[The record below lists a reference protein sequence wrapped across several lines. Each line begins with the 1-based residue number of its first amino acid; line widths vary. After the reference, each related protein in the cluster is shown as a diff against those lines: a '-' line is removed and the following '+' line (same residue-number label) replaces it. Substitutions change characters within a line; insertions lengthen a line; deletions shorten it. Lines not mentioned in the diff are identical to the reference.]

1 MHVKVGL
8 ISSFEILKKNKSL
21 EVKDWNVSSLRLVIR
36 GFSTLAVI
44 HSLKSSVMFLKDKGE

>member
-21 EVKDWNVSSLRLVIR
+21 EVKDWNVSSLRLVIW